1 MKTKKFTLYFS
12 RWVPLL
18 LLLLLLA
25 KPVQGAGVV
34 GNGSPGSCTQSALA
48 AALSGGGLVT
58 FNCGGAHTITLTSQQ
73 TITASTTID
82 GAGIITLSGGSST
95 RVFNI
100 QNGATVTIRNLT
112 IANGH
117 SSEDGGGIY
126 AERLSTLIIE
136 NSTLI
141 GNTGRNGGGL
151 ATNGWGAH
159 DAGVAVTI
167 SGSTFTNNTATAVA
181 IPGGGNGGGGIYLS
195 GGSAATV
202 TDSTFSGNHSQ
213 NGGAIHLLHSDL
225 HTVNVTFSNNTANNM
240 AGGGGGG
247 AIYMDGAK
255 NLSGELLIERSTFT
269 GNSTNQLGG
278 AIFSF
283 PEGTEHTIINQSTF
297 DGNTASNSAQG
308 GAIYHQSA
316 AGNGPLTISNSTFV
330 DNVAIANQAGEAGTG
345 GALWVWNGNVSITNS
360 TFSGNQAIHSLNLPG
375 DDWHR
380 GFGGAATFGN
390 NTNTTIVNST
400 FAYNHAGFVGGAIAG
415 PSMVRNTI
423 ISQNTGGN
431 VWQIQ
436 QNCTNELNNGGHNIQ
451 FPQRVTGNG
460 NDYECFAGQ
469 TAVNPLLGSLGNYG
483 GPTQTIP
490 LLAGSPA
497 INAAT
502 NCPTTDQRGFARN
515 GACDI
520 GAYEYGGGLLLTS
533 ISPSMS
539 GLNGVQSFT
548 LTAQG
553 VGFTPSTVVR
563 WEGASRTTTYVSE
576 FMVTAVIPASDVDEA
591 GVFNVTVYDPD
602 RSLES
607 APLPFTVVPMLHRV
621 YLPFIRK

>member
-1 MKTKKFTLYFS
+1 MKTKILI
-12 RWVPLL
+12 LCI
-18 LLLLLLA
+18 LLLLA
-25 KPVQGAGVV
+25 VKPARGAGVV
-34 GNGSPGSCTQSALA
+34 GNGSPGSCTQAALA
-48 AALSGGGLVT
+48 TALNGGGLVT

-73 TITASTTID
+73 TITANTTID
-82 GAGIITLSGGSST
+82 GGGLITLSGGGAT

-100 QNGATVTIRNLT
+100 QNGATVTLRNLT

-117 SSEDGGGIY
+117 SSADGGGIY

-136 NSTLI
+136 NSTLT
-141 GNTGRNGGGL
+141 GNTGHNGGGL

-167 SGSTFTNNTATAVA
+167 SNSTFTNNTATAVA

-195 GGSAATV
+195 GGSSATV

-225 HTVNVTFSNNTANNM
+225 HTVNVTFHNNTANNT

-247 AIYMDGAK
+247 AIYMDGTK
-255 NLSGELLIERSTFT
+255 NLSGELLIERSTFSS
-269 GNSTNQLGG
+269 NSTNQLGG

-283 PEGTEHTIINQSTF
+283 ITQDGRTTINQSTF
-297 DGNTASNSAQG
+297 DHNLTTGGNG
-308 GAIYHQSA
+308 GAIYHQSHTHLA
-316 AGNGPLTISNSTFV
+316 PLTVNNSTFV
-330 DNVAIANQAGEAGTG
+330 YNTATAVPANDAGQG
-345 GALWVWNGNVSITNS
+345 GALWLINSPVTITNS
-360 TFSGNQAIHSLNLPG
+360 TFAYNEAIHTQNLPG

-380 GFGGAATFGN
+380 GFGGAIRTSD
-390 NTNTTIVNST
+390 NTTIINST
-400 FAYNHAGFVGGAIAG
+400 FTNNYAGFVGGAIAG
-415 PSMVRNTI
+415 AATVRNTI
-423 ISQNTGGN
+423 ISNNTGGN

-436 QNCTNELNNGGHNIQ
+436 QNCTDELNNGGHNIQ
-451 FPQRVTGNG
+451 FPQRVTGNW

-469 TAVNPLLGSLGNYG
+469 TAVNPLLGSLGDYG

-502 NCPTTDQRGFARN
+502 NCPATDQRGFARN
-515 GACDI
+515 GPCDI
-520 GAYEYGGGLLLTS
+520 GAYEYGGGLLLHS
-533 ISPSMS
+533 ISPSLS
-539 GLNGVQSFT
+539 GLNQVQSFT

-553 VGFTPSTVVR
+553 VGFTPTTVVR
-563 WEGASRTTTYVSE
+563 WQGNERPTTYVSE
-576 FMVTAVIPASDVDEA
+576 FVVTAVIPASDVDEA
-591 GVFNVTVYDPD
+591 GVFLVTVHDPA

-607 APLPFTVVPMLHRV
+607 EPRPFTVAPAIRNT
-621 YLPFIRK
+621 YLPIVRK

>member
-1 MKTKKFTLYFS
+1 MKTRNLSVCLFRFF
-12 RWVPLL
+12 PFLL
-18 LLLLLLA
+18 LVLLA
-25 KPVQGAGVV
+25 KPAQAAGVV
-34 GNGSPGSCTQSALA
+34 GSGSPGSCTQSALA
-48 AALSGGGLVT
+48 AALNGGGLVT
-58 FNCGGAHTITLTSQQ
+58 FNCGGAHTMTLTGQQ
-73 TITASTTID
+73 TITVNTTID
-82 GAGIITLSGGSST
+82 GAGLITLSGGGST
-95 RVFNI
+95 RIFNI

-112 IANGH
+112 IANGY

-141 GNTGRNGGGL
+141 NNTGRNGGGL

-202 TDSTFSGNHSQ
+202 TDSIFSGNHSQ

-225 HTVNVTFSNNTANNM
+225 HTVNVAFHNNTATNT

-247 AIYMDGAK
+247 AIYMDGTK

-278 AIFSF
+278 AIFSYITQD
-283 PEGTEHTIINQSTF
+283 GRTTINQSTF
-297 DGNTASNSAQG
+297 NNNLTTGGNG
-308 GAIYHQSA
+308 GAIYHQSGT
-316 AGNGPLTISNSTFV
+316 GNAPLTVNNSTFIYNTATAV
-330 DNVAIANQAGEAGTG
+330 PTDRAGQG
-345 GALWVWNGNVSITNS
+345 GALWLIDSPVTITNS
-360 TFSGNQAIHSLNLPG
+360 TFAYNEAVHTQSLPG

-380 GFGGAATFGN
+380 GFGGAIRTSD
-390 NTNTTIVNST
+390 NTTIINST
-400 FAYNHAGFVGGAIAG
+400 FAHNHAGFVGGAIAG
-415 PSMVRNTI
+415 PATVRNSI

-436 QNCTNELNNGGHNIQ
+436 QNCTTELNNNGHNIQ

-469 TAVNPLLGSLGNYG
+469 MAVNPLLGGLGDYG

-515 GACDI
+515 GPCDI
-520 GAYEYGGGLLLTS
+520 GAYEYGGGLLLNS

-539 GLNGVQSFT
+539 GLNAVQSFT
-548 LTAQG
+548 LAAHG
-553 VGFTPSTVVR
+553 VGFSPSTVVR
-563 WEGASRTTTYVSE
+563 WEGTGRTTTYVSE
-576 FMVTAVIPASDVDEA
+576 FMVTAVIPASDVDEV

-607 APLPFTVVPMLHRV
+607 LPLPFTVVPMLYRIH
-621 YLPFIRK
+621 LPFIRK